1 MPGKYGSASFAVLL
15 VDGYNLLAAKV
26 KGFAHKVT
34 SIAESTIGLGDGTTA
49 KGPTGIVEVT
59 LSQEGAFFDDSTNNS
74 HDALKSSTAVSR
86 VLCFAIAGNAIGQPF
101 RGVGGDYTLSYEVI
115 AKNGTLTKANVT
127 HDAGG
132 ALDRGTILQHHT
144 PKTVDWNTK
153 TLGTPVDYTL
163 DPGQT
168 VIPITSSSVANPSVI
183 TTPVAHGLTTGQKIL
198 ISGHAGSTPAINGQQ
213 TVTVTSSTTFT
224 IPVNVTVGGTGG
236 SFVLA
241 NTVNGGAG
249 YQQVSAFSGFTG
261 FIGKIRSSADDVT
274 YADLITF
281 TNVTAAP
288 AAERKT
294 VTGTVDRYLCF
305 DGDVTGAGSITPF
318 AGFARS

>member
-1 MPGKYGSASFAVLL
+1 
-15 VDGYNLLAAKV
+15 
-26 KGFAHKVT
+26 
-34 SIAESTIGLGDGTTA
+34 
-49 KGPTGIVEVT
+49 
-59 LSQEGAFFDDSTNNS
+59 
-74 HDALKSSTAVSR
+74 
-86 VLCFAIAGNAIGQPF
+86 
-101 RGVGGDYTLSYEVI
+101 
-115 AKNGTLTKANVT
+115 
-127 HDAGG
+127 
-132 ALDRGTILQHHT
+132 
-144 PKTVDWNTK
+144 
-153 TLGTPVDYTL
+153 
-163 DPGQT
+163 
-168 VIPITSSSVANPSVI
+168 
-183 TTPVAHGLTTGQKIL
+183 
-198 ISGHAGSTPAINGQQ
+198 
-213 TVTVTSSTTFT
+213 
-224 IPVNVTVGGTGG
+224 
-236 SFVLA
+236 VLA